1 MVSWEFFCKRRGLS
15 LGSVIDAFGLNSYED
30 LHSWCKARGIQS
42 PEKDEFKSYLA
53 AKTVKVKE
61 VAKKV
66 VKKTSPAAEPVKK
79 KPAPRKRSRKSRNE
93 TCLSAGL
100 CN

>member
-15 LGSVIDAFGLNSYED
+15 LGSVIDSFGLNSHED
-30 LHSWCKARGIQS
+30 LHNWCKARGIQT

-53 AKTVKVKE
+53 AKKVKVKE

-66 VKKTSPAAEPVKK
+66 VKKTPPAAEPAKK
-79 KPAPRKRSRKSRNE
+79 KPTPRRRSRKKQE
-93 TCLSAGL
+93 
-100 CN
+100 